1 MADVPTTDGR
11 RLRRD
16 RNREAV
22 VESLLNLLDQGV
34 YDPSSEQIAANAV
47 PPVSS
52 RSLFRYFD
60 DVHDLY
66 RATIEEQQRRSVHI
80 VNRDLHAGAPLAD
93 RIAAIAEQRAE
104 LWTVLGPSARTAR
117 LRAHASDAIA
127 DSIAVTRRFLR
138 LQAAQLFAEELAAM
152 PDEVA
157 VSRLAAID
165 TLLEWESWSLFIDDR
180 GFDAARASEA
190 LRHALTALLTPLES

>member
-104 LWTVLGPSARTAR
+104 LWKIG
-117 LRAHASDAIA
+117 RAH
-127 DSIAVTRRFLR
+127 V
-138 LQAAQLFAEELAAM
+138 
-152 PDEVA
+152 
-157 VSRLAAID
+157 
-165 TLLEWESWSLFIDDR
+165 
-180 GFDAARASEA
+180 
-190 LRHALTALLTPLES
+190 